1 MKNLLNKKVIIAYIG
16 SKSTLAKSFS
26 KKYKHIFK
34 FKKYIGDIRDYKKI
48 SSWLKK
54 NKDINI
60 FINFAA
66 ITSVNICE
74 KFKEKAL
81 EVNCKSAVKLL
92 YLLESTKMDNFNYFL
107 SISTSH
113 VFKKT
118 NLKLKENSLKKPTN
132 YYGFTKLC
140 LENFILN
147 NQKQFRYKIGI
158 ARIFNY
164 YNGGVKEGFFVNDII
179 KKLKSKKKIIKFNN
193 VNAYR
198 DFVSMKDINTALLKM
213 INHKLENDYNI
224 CSGEKIFLPDIIN
237 FLNKKYNK
245 NIQILTNKRNY
256 DLIGSNLKLRKKG
269 WNITNKNFFHELF
282 K

>member
-1 MKNLLNKKVIIAYIG
+1 MNKKVIIAYTG
-16 SKSTLAKSFS
+16 SKSSLAKSFS
-26 KKYKHIFK
+26 KKYNHIFK

-48 SSWLKK
+48 SLWLKK

-74 KFKEKAL
+74 KFKDKAL
-81 EVNCKSAVKLL
+81 EVNYKSVVKLL
-92 YLLESTKMDNFNYFL
+92 YLLESAEMDNFNYFL

-118 NLKLKENSLKKPTN
+118 NLKLKENSLKKPIN

-140 LENFILN
+140 LEKFILKN
-147 NQKQFRYKIGI
+147 KKQFRYKIGI

-164 YNGGVKEGFFVNDII
+164 YNSSAKKGFFVNDII
-179 KKLKSKKKIIKFNN
+179 KHLKSKKKIIQFDN

-198 DFVSMKDINTALLKM
+198 DFVSMNDINTALLKM
-213 INHKLENDYNI
+213 INLKLVNDYNI

-245 NIQILTNKRNY
+245 NIKILNNKRNY
-256 DLIGSNLKLRKKG
+256 HLIGSNSKLKKKG
-269 WNITNKNFFHELF
+269 WNITKKSFFSELS